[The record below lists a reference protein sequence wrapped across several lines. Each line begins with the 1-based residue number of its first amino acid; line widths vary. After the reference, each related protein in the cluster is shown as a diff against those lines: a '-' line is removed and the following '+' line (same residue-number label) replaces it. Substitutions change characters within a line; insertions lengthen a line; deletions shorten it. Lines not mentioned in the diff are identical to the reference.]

1 MKNAISAEFINKISN
16 RQYRRK
22 LKIFLGVGLVG
33 FIMVGALVIWA
44 GIATVKG
51 VTNLAQD
58 AKVSDKV
65 LSLQTEIANIAT
77 GPGVGC
83 WQTAQGLLHVEVW
96 LEKPIADNLHTLKLA
111 CMSANKE

>member
-1 MKNAISAEFINKISN
+1 MKNGISEELAHKLTN
-16 RQYRRK
+16 RQFMRK

-33 FIMVGALVIWA
+33 VIMVGALVIWA
-44 GIATVKG
+44 GIATIKG

-58 AKVSDKV
+58 TKVSEKV
-65 LSLQTEIANIAT
+65 LSLQTEVVKIAT
-77 GPGVGC
+77 LPGVGC

-96 LEKPIADNLHTLKLA
+96 LEKPIADNLHSLKLA